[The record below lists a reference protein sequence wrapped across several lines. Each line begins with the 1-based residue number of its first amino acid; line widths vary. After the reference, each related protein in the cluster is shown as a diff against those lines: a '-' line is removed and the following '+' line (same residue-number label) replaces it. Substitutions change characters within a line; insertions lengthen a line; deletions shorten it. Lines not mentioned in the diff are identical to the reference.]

1 MEFTFDAEIWEH
13 DGDAA
18 WHFLT
23 LPFDVSDAIEEVTAG
38 SRRGFGSVR
47 VDVRIGATAWSTSV
61 FPDKGRRAYVLPV
74 KADVRRREQLAA
86 GSQPTVTLALADLP

>member
-1 MEFTFDAEIWEH
+1 MDFTFDAELWEH

-23 LPFDVSDAIEEVTAG
+23 LPFDVSDAIDAATEG
-38 SRRGFGSVR
+38 MRRGFGSVR

-61 FPDKGRRAYVLPV
+61 FPDKGRESYVLPV
-74 KADVRRREQLAA
+74 KAEVRRREDLAA
-86 GSQPTVTLALADLP
+86 GSRPTVSLALADLP